1 MSAVLLKAGCFF
13 LIILMGYGLKKIGL
27 LHQTDLPVFSKLV
40 TKITLPAAIIHNFGQ
55 ATMDV
60 SMLVIVLIGFLCS
73 GAYAVIGYGLFAK
86 GTRDQ
91 KAFGLVNASGY
102 NIGCFTM
109 PFVQGFLG
117 GLPVTELADKV
128 FSGSTVEKVYLPR
141 TLTRIGRYEFYGCEK
156 LQEIHF
162 YGTLREVGG
171 GVFTGCRNIRSL
183 TVHMGMDEESALRDF
198 VTEINERVTVHVFMQ
213 GGQNR
218 MQDERD
224 TDSERTALDSSA
236 FEEENGETETARVI
250 FPEYYDEAVENT
262 PARITVS
269 NIHGAGQKYRYCF
282 EGRKFRFDRYD
293 KMFVYEKAEE
303 SVLMASKIAVTR
315 LQYPKGLW
323 ESAKKE
329 YEKFLMENLYE
340 VLLGSLE
347 DPETIK
353 WIAGQYLTPEKNP
366 LTADKM
372 SGLIT
377 EISKKH
383 LPELLGMF
391 MEIQRKKFGVK
402 KKKFDFDL

>member
-1 MSAVLLKAGCFF
+1 MDVQFEFKEKNGGAC
-13 LIILMGYGLKKIGL
+13 
-27 LHQTDLPVFSKLV
+27 V
-40 TKITLPAAIIHNFGQ
+40 TKLLAP
-55 ATMDV
+55 
-60 SMLVIVLIGFLCS
+60 
-73 GAYAVIGYGLFAK
+73 GAVC
-86 GTRDQ
+86 
-91 KAFGLVNASGY
+91 VVPES
-102 NIGCFTM
+102 
-109 PFVQGFLG
+109 LG

-128 FSGSTVEKVYLPR
+128 FSGSAVEKVYLPR

-162 YGTLREVGG
+162 YGALREVGG

-183 TVHMGMDEESALRDF
+183 TVHMGADEESALRDF
-198 VTEINERVTVHVFMQ
+198 VTEINERVTVYMFMP
-213 GGQNR
+213 G
-218 MQDERD
+218 MEQDE
-224 TDSERTALDSSA
+224 EI
-236 FEEENGETETARVI
+236 ETARVI

-293 KMFVYEKAEE
+293 KLFVYEKVEE
-303 SVLMASKIAVTR
+303 SVVMASKIAVTR
-315 LQYPKGLW
+315 LRYPKGLW

-329 YEKFLMENLYE
+329 YEKFLQENLYE

-347 DPETIK
+347 DPETVK

-366 LTADKM
+366 LTADEM

-383 LPELLGMF
+383 LPELSGMF

>member
-1 MSAVLLKAGCFF
+1 MC
-13 LIILMGYGLKKIGL
+13 
-27 LHQTDLPVFSKLV
+27 D
-40 TKITLPAAIIHNFGQ
+40 
-55 ATMDV
+55 
-60 SMLVIVLIGFLCS
+60 
-73 GAYAVIGYGLFAK
+73 
-86 GTRDQ
+86 
-91 KAFGLVNASGY
+91 KAFG
-102 NIGCFTM
+102 TRRR
-109 PFVQGFLG
+109 
-117 GLPVTELADKV
+117 PVTELADKV

-183 TVHMGMDEESALRDF
+183 TVHMGVDEESALRDF
-198 VTEINERVTVHVFMQ
+198 VTEINERVTVHVFIQ
-213 GGQNR
+213 
-218 MQDERD
+218 
-224 TDSERTALDSSA
+224 
-236 FEEENGETETARVI
+236 I

-340 VLLGSLE
+340 VLLGTLE
-347 DPETIK
+347 DPESIK

>member
-1 MSAVLLKAGCFF
+1 MDVQFEFKEKNGGAC
-13 LIILMGYGLKKIGL
+13 
-27 LHQTDLPVFSKLV
+27 V
-40 TKITLPAAIIHNFGQ
+40 TKLLAP
-55 ATMDV
+55 
-60 SMLVIVLIGFLCS
+60 
-73 GAYAVIGYGLFAK
+73 GAVC
-86 GTRDQ
+86 
-91 KAFGLVNASGY
+91 VVPEN
-102 NIGCFTM
+102 
-109 PFVQGFLG
+109 LG

-128 FSGSTVEKVYLPR
+128 FSGSAVEKVYLPR

-162 YGTLREVGG
+162 YGALREVGG

-183 TVHMGMDEESALRDF
+183 TVHMGADEESALRDF
-198 VTEINERVTVHVFMQ
+198 VTEINERVTVHVFMP
-213 GGQNR
+213 GGQKSAG
-218 MQDERD
+218 MHFGTEAGQAAPAFASAGEKDE
-224 TDSERTALDSSA
+224 EI
-236 FEEENGETETARVI
+236 ETARVI

-293 KMFVYEKAEE
+293 KLFVYEKVEE

-315 LQYPKGLW
+315 LRYPKGLW

-329 YEKFLMENLYE
+329 YEKFLMEKLYE

-347 DPETIK
+347 EPETVK

-366 LTADKM
+366 LTAEQM
-372 SGLIT
+372 SGLTT

-383 LPELLGMF
+383 LPELSGMF
-391 MEIQRKKFGVK
+391 MEIQRKKFGVRK
-402 KKKFDFDL
+402 KSFDFDL

>member
-1 MSAVLLKAGCFF
+1 MTKLLA
-13 LIILMGYGLKKIGL
+13 
-27 LHQTDLPVFSKLV
+27 P
-40 TKITLPAAIIHNFGQ
+40 
-55 ATMDV
+55 
-60 SMLVIVLIGFLCS
+60 
-73 GAYAVIGYGLFAK
+73 
-86 GTRDQ
+86 GT
-91 KAFGLVNASGY
+91 VCVVPES
-102 NIGCFTM
+102 
-109 PFVQGFLG
+109 LG

-128 FSGSTVEKVYLPR
+128 FSGSPVEKVYLPR

-162 YGTLREVGG
+162 YGALREVGG

-183 TVHMGMDEESALRDF
+183 TVHMGVDEESALRDF
-198 VTEINERVTVHVFMQ
+198 VTEINQIVTVHVFIQ
-213 GGQNR
+213 SGQNR

-224 TDSERTALDSSA
+224 TDSARTSLASST

-340 VLLGSLE
+340 VLRGSFE

>member
-1 MSAVLLKAGCFF
+1 MDVEFEFKEKNGGAC
-13 LIILMGYGLKKIGL
+13 
-27 LHQTDLPVFSKLV
+27 V
-40 TKITLPAAIIHNFGQ
+40 TKLLAP
-55 ATMDV
+55 
-60 SMLVIVLIGFLCS
+60 
-73 GAYAVIGYGLFAK
+73 GAVC
-86 GTRDQ
+86 
-91 KAFGLVNASGY
+91 VVPES
-102 NIGCFTM
+102 
-109 PFVQGFLG
+109 LG

-141 TLTRIGRYEFYGCEK
+141 TLTRIGRYEFYGCEE
-156 LQEIHF
+156 LREIHF
-162 YGTLREVGG
+162 YGELREVGG

>member
-1 MSAVLLKAGCFF
+1 M
-13 LIILMGYGLKKIGL
+13 
-27 LHQTDLPVFSKLV
+27 
-40 TKITLPAAIIHNFGQ
+40 
-55 ATMDV
+55 
-60 SMLVIVLIGFLCS
+60 
-73 GAYAVIGYGLFAK
+73 
-86 GTRDQ
+86 
-91 KAFGLVNASGY
+91 
-102 NIGCFTM
+102 
-109 PFVQGFLG
+109 
-117 GLPVTELADKV
+117 
-128 FSGSTVEKVYLPR
+128 
-141 TLTRIGRYEFYGCEK
+141 
-156 LQEIHF
+156 
-162 YGTLREVGG
+162 
-171 GVFTGCRNIRSL
+171 
-183 TVHMGMDEESALRDF
+183 
-198 VTEINERVTVHVFMQ
+198 
-213 GGQNR
+213 
-218 MQDERD
+218 
-224 TDSERTALDSSA
+224 
-236 FEEENGETETARVI
+236 I

-293 KMFVYEKAEE
+293 KLFVYEKAEE